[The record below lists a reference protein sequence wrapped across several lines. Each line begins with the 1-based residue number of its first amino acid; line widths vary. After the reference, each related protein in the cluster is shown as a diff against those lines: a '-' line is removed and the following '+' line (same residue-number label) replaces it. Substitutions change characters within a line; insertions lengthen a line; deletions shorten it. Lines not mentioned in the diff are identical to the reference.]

1 MQSSNQSTM
10 ESVKECHIQLHSS
23 PNVLPYQVVDDGQG
37 LKSPTTNLVD
47 DLWSSDKFGEFL
59 VASFACREK
68 PRSVPRIS
76 EADSVGEPVGFSTL
90 PPKGAEELL
99 RSIEK

>member
-47 DLWSSDKFGEFL
+47 DLLPERKSVGDRRSQPCSPIGAAEDKFGAESIFNLDVKL
-59 VASFACREK
+59 V
-68 PRSVPRIS
+68 
-76 EADSVGEPVGFSTL
+76 GNGGST
-90 PPKGAEELL
+90 A
-99 RSIEK
+99 